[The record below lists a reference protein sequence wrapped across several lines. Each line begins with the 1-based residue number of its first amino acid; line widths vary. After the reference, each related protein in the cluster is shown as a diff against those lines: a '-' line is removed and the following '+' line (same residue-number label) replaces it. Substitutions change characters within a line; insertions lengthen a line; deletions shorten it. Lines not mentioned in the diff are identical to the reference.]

1 MLCDLGIPESA
12 ATSCEGSLQHGDT
25 LMSVQCHEADEITR
39 ATETLRRHN
48 TPGSRGPGAE
58 TGNISGAASRSR
70 AVVATRFN
78 SGFRSA
84 VGYHRV
90 MSRQEVLSTLKAQ
103 LGGLHQRFGVVRLTL
118 FGSVARDEAVQGSD
132 VDLLVEF
139 DKPVG
144 LFSFLELQSHLE
156 TLLGCAVDLGTP
168 QSLKP
173 RLRARVMA
181 EAVDVV

>member
-1 MLCDLGIPESA
+1 M
-12 ATSCEGSLQHGDT
+12 
-25 LMSVQCHEADEITR
+25 
-39 ATETLRRHN
+39 TERLTVR
-48 TPGSRGPGAE
+48 
-58 TGNISGAASRSR
+58 
-70 AVVATRFN
+70 
-78 SGFRSA
+78 
-84 VGYHRV
+84 YHHV

-103 LGGLHQRFGVVRLTL
+103 REALHQRFGVVRLTL
-118 FGSVARDEAVQGSD
+118 FGSFARNEARPGSD

-156 TLLGCAVDLGTP
+156 ALLGCAVDLGTAK
-168 QSLKP
+168 SLKP